1 LNFFEL
7 KKIRKVSKKI
17 GYFNTGFVSYSVNIQ
32 LDIIQN
38 SWKNMRRAH
47 KYLTFGKFEKQNSLF
62 FKNILIL
69 LCIIVLLLLLY
80 GLDPA
85 HLSRLG

>member
-1 LNFFEL
+1 
-7 KKIRKVSKKI
+7 
-17 GYFNTGFVSYSVNIQ
+17 
-32 LDIIQN
+32 
-38 SWKNMRRAH
+38 MRRAH